1 MVIQHFNRIIRN
13 KWIWGVFAVVI
24 GAFFAFDFLFTD
36 LLSTERRRPAAD
48 TASTLGGEAIDED
61 LFFTLT
67 EDIRGFGRNRDSRS
81 KVSEVNGEAWEIYA
95 LMETAKKNGIT
106 ATDEEIRNM
115 IRNDRSFRTAGGF
128 DFNLYQRVLRENS
141 LSPERF
147 EEYVGRR
154 LTMMKMADSFAS
166 GTAVWASPMEINQA
180 VYDMTDSFS
189 VRIARFTQSPKEAA
203 EVKVDDAAVE
213 TWYNE
218 NRASLELPERVKLRM
233 VKYDATD
240 AKLLARMTVTE
251 DEMRD
256 HYDVTI
262 SKYTSTDTNGVE
274 TVKKFEEVKAEV
286 EKELR
291 LIAAVQCLETN
302 LNHRAYD
309 IKAAEGSSRVDEIA
323 KEDSNKVLVSD
334 WFSISGG
341 YQEGFMKRA
350 ETICPGARDFNDV
363 VARLEIGNDTY
374 RYEVVKSD
382 KAVWLVEKAKV
393 SPSHIPELKDAK
405 DIIRPRVLRD
415 AKAKA
420 FKTKVEAVAAK
431 GAAAVLA
438 SGNVSTNITFTVCDL
453 KPGVFPDQYAVVR
466 AVTKLDKGQVSDF
479 TLTGTGKALLVVC
492 EDRKSGD
499 ASKVQMMKLSVR
511 NEVEMLQRRQ
521 IPEAWRKWNLDR
533 LGFKAFGRTS
543 IEDVSEVE

>member
-1 MVIQHFNRIIRN
+1 
-13 KWIWGVFAVVI
+13 
-24 GAFFAFDFLFTD
+24 
-36 LLSTERRRPAAD
+36 
-48 TASTLGGEAIDED
+48 
-61 LFFTLT
+61 
-67 EDIRGFGRNRDSRS
+67 
-81 KVSEVNGEAWEIYA
+81 
-95 LMETAKKNGIT
+95 
-106 ATDEEIRNM
+106 
-115 IRNDRSFRTAGGF
+115 
-128 DFNLYQRVLRENS
+128 
-141 LSPERF
+141 
-147 EEYVGRR
+147 
-154 LTMMKMADSFAS
+154 
-166 GTAVWASPMEINQA
+166 
-180 VYDMTDSFS
+180 
-189 VRIARFTQSPKEAA
+189 
-203 EVKVDDAAVE
+203 
-213 TWYNE
+213 
-218 NRASLELPERVKLRM
+218 
-233 VKYDATD
+233 
-240 AKLLARMTVTE
+240 
-251 DEMRD
+251 
-256 HYDVTI
+256 
-262 SKYTSTDTNGVE
+262 
-274 TVKKFEEVKAEV
+274 
-286 EKELR
+286 
-291 LIAAVQCLETN
+291 
-302 LNHRAYD
+302 
-309 IKAAEGSSRVDEIA
+309 
-323 KEDSNKVLVSD
+323 
-334 WFSISGG
+334 
-341 YQEGFMKRA
+341 MKRA
-350 ETICPGARDFNDV
+350 ETICPGAKDFNDV

-453 KPGVFPDQYAVVR
+453 KPGDFPDQYAVVR